1 MLVVM
6 KWVQI
11 TISIFHEH
19 KIDETEERK
28 KKEKRKKERNGKDE
42 EELVNDISFLFIFST
57 FWVLVF
63 QRRKVLGVEDCERE
77 REAK

>member
-1 MLVVM
+1 M
-6 KWVQI
+6 KQKR
-11 TISIFHEH
+11 E
-19 KIDETEERK
+19 
-28 KKEKRKKERNGKDE
+28 KKEKRKKERYGKDE

-63 QRRKVLGVEDCERE
+63 QRRKVLSVEDCERE

>member
-1 MLVVM
+1 M
-6 KWVQI
+6 KQKR
-11 TISIFHEH
+11 E
-19 KIDETEERK
+19 

-63 QRRKVLGVEDCERE
+63 QRRKVLSVEDCERE